1 MQKLSDNKKQ
11 LIEFLIQNSGKPDEL
26 TWIELATLYKIKD
39 ALGNTSG
46 ENARQLWKN
55 YRKNMIEE
63 EKVDLNKYSGE
74 KGASQYKE
82 LIEQLQSENM
92 KVKSLWTSGDKINI
106 SVAPDTHKEKE
117 DYSSLLKEE
126 LLKHIKE
133 NKSSFKKKSTP
144 YAGNKVGVAITADY
158 HIGAYIEGLVK
169 TQDFSIGQV
178 IEYLD
183 QVAEDINSFRY
194 SEVHLIILGDL
205 IESFTGLNHINSW
218 KGLESGAYGGN
229 VVIMAYEILKNFF
242 SKITNLSN
250 VYMISGNHDRVTSN
264 NQEDVDGDVAKIL
277 AYFLA
282 QNCKGVN
289 IDFHPM
295 VITKVIDNICYIMT
309 HGHLGFSNKDLGK
322 VLFQYGKQG
331 YYNVLLS
338 GHLHTRR
345 STQNIISTQTIM
357 DDCADYRSIIC
368 PSLFTGNFYSESNGW
383 TSTAG
388 YLIIE
393 NRFNKPLVVDIPLS

>member
-1 MQKLSDNKKQ
+1 MQKLSENKKN
-11 LIEFLIQNSGKPDEL
+11 LIEYLTQNSGKPDSV
-26 TWIELATLYKIKD
+26 TWVELATLFKVKD
-39 ALGNTSG
+39 TLGNTSG

-55 YRKNMIEE
+55 YRKNMGLE
-63 EKVDLNKYSGE
+63 EKVSLDSTGTNKEGNNYRE
-74 KGASQYKE
+74 I
-82 LIEQLQSENM
+82 IEELQSQNL
-92 KVKSLWTSGDKINI
+92 KVKGLWTSGDRVNI
-106 SVAPDTHKEKE
+106 SVAPDVSKEKE
-117 DYSSLLKEE
+117 DYSAILKEE
-126 LLKHIKE
+126 LLKHLKE
-133 NKSSFKKKSTP
+133 NKEKFKKKSTP
-144 YAGNKVGVAITADY
+144 YAGNKIGVAVTADY

-169 TQDFSIGQV
+169 TKDFSINQV

-194 SEVHLIILGDL
+194 SEVHLLVLGDL

-218 KGLESGAYGGN
+218 KGLEGGAYGGN
-229 VVIMAYEILKNFF
+229 VVIMSFEILKNFF
-242 SKITNLSN
+242 SKINNLSN

-264 NQEDVDGDVAKIL
+264 NQEDVDGDVAKML
-277 AYFLA
+277 AYFL
-282 QNCKGVN
+282 QQSCKG
-289 IDFHPM
+289 ITIEFHPM
-295 VITKVIDNICYIMT
+295 VITRVIDNICYIMT
-309 HGHLGFSNKDLGK
+309 HGHLGFSSKDLGK